1 MKNNIL
7 NFFKLV
13 ISLSLSGIIIY
24 FAVKDLSADQ
34 IAQIKT
40 SIISADYKWILG
52 AMILSAIACYIRAL
66 RWKLLLQP
74 TGYNPRTSVTTYSV
88 FIMYIGNLVFPRLG
102 EISRCAILNYWEK
115 VPLDKSIG
123 TMITERIIDMLGVL
137 FLCSFAFIFEFD
149 IILAFIEKYKS
160 NIPTDFSLTSVI
172 IYAAVALIGLGIVYF
187 IGTKFKIFEKIR
199 EIAGGLISGLKSV
212 FELERPYLFLF
223 YSAIIYIFW
232 WLALVLCFKAMPET
246 AHLHASAGLTCLFVS
261 SLGVMITPGGLG
273 AYQSLMQLTLLLYGI
288 DSVIGL
294 AFGWITWSC
303 QTSSLLI
310 GGIICLMLLFLT
322 KKKDYVE
329 TTR

>member
-1 MKNNIL
+1 LKNNIL
-7 NFFKLV
+7 NFLKLV

-24 FAVKDLSADQ
+24 FAVKDLSVDQ
-34 IAQIKT
+34 INQIKN
-40 SIISADYKWILG
+40 SILSADYKWILG
-52 AMILSAIACYIRAL
+52 AMLLSAIACYVRAL
-66 RWKLLLQP
+66 RWKLLLHP
-74 TGYNPRTSVTTYSV
+74 TGFNPRTSVTAYSV

-123 TMITERIIDMLGVL
+123 TMITERIIDMVGVL
-137 FLCSFAFIFEFD
+137 FLCSFAFIFELD
-149 IILAFIEKYKS
+149 IILAFIDKYKT
-160 NIPTDFSLTSVI
+160 NIPSGLSVSAFI
-172 IYAAVALIGLGIVYF
+172 KYGAAFILAIGLLYF
-187 IGTKFKIFEKIR
+187 VGTKFKLFDKIK

-212 FELERPYLFLF
+212 FELERPFLFLF
-223 YSAIIYIFW
+223 YSAIIYVFW

-246 AHLHASAGLTCLFVS
+246 AHLHATAGLTCLFVS

-329 TTR
+329 TTH